1 MILLDLWRRLFRR
14 KRKRSFVTTDVG
26 FIPEVWSRETRRQV
40 DDAIKAN
47 RRAYE
52 SFLAAKKR
60 D

>member
-26 FIPEVWSRETRRQV
+26 FIPEVWSRELY
-40 DDAIKAN
+40 DATEK
-47 RRAYE
+47 E
-52 SFLAAKKR
+52 R